1 MLTIHRP
8 IFNKGI
14 TFEKKIAKEK
24 WNKLVELIEES
35 KVPVKHKSE
44 TGREIFLT
52 IIDENIADIELY
64 YNFGIEGEFVHIQ
77 LWYYRFQLISLNEK
91 HNEKNH
97 NFKSIHEAMNYINVI
112 LKDIAFDRK
121 QVPIV

>member
-24 WNKLVELIEES
+24 WDKLVELIEES
-35 KVPVKHKSE
+35 KVPIKHKSE
-44 TGREIFLT
+44 TGNEIFLA

-64 YNFGIEGEFVHIQ
+64 YNFCNKGEFVHNQI
-77 LWYYRFQLISLNEK
+77 WYYRFKLIALNEK

-97 NFKSIHEAMNYINVI
+97 NFKSIHEAMEYINSI
-112 LKDIAFDRK
+112 LRDIAFDRK
-121 QVPIV
+121 QVPIA

>member
-91 HNEKNH
+91 HNGRTTTLKVYMKLWNILTVY
-97 NFKSIHEAMNYINVI
+97 FVI
-112 LKDIAFDRK
+112 LLLIENKYL
-121 QVPIV
+121 

>member
-8 IFNKGI
+8 IFNKAN
-14 TFEKKIAKEK
+14 TFEKNISKMK

-35 KVPVKHKSE
+35 KVPIKVKSE
-44 TGREIFLT
+44 DNSEVFLT
-52 IIDENIADIELY
+52 IIDENLADIELY
-64 YNFGIEGEFVHIQ
+64 YKFDVNGNFVHIQ
-77 LWYYRFQLISLNEK
+77 LWYYNFQLISLNEK

-97 NFKSIHEAMNYINVI
+97 NFKSINEAMNYINVI

-121 QVPIV
+121 QVPTA